1 MTPERWRQIEDLYH
15 LACDQGAGVLANADP
30 ELRRKVQEL
39 LAQNSAGKLLD
50 HVAFDRMA
58 DSTRTQVSA
67 GAQLGPYK
75 IEALLGQGGMG
86 QVFRAVDTRL
96 GRAVAIKVSQER
108 FTDRFEREARAIAA
122 LNHPNICILHDVG
135 PDYLVMELIEGPTL
149 AERIAPHGKPGPVPM
164 VEALGIAKQIAYALE
179 AAHEKSIV
187 HRDLKPA
194 NVKIRPDGSVKV
206 LDFGLAKT
214 GEHAEATADSS
225 TIMTAMSIPGMIL
238 GTAPYMSPEQAA
250 GQPVDKRADIWAFG
264 VVLYEVLTG
273 KRLFQGDSTAQVL
286 ADVLRRPVD
295 LEKLPEE
302 TPGRVRELMKRCLDR
317 DVRNRLRDIGEARVA
332 IEAAGVGEADGAT
345 AAPSQSPQSRFGK
358 GGWIAAAVLA
368 VVAGAGWY
376 RARPHADELKQLA
389 RLDVDLGA
397 SVSLGSSG
405 GASAMLSPDGT
416 RLVYVSQG
424 KLFTRRMDQPRA
436 VELAGTEGAIAPFF
450 SPDGQWVAFFA
461 SGKLK
466 KISAEGGAAVALCDA
481 SAYPR
486 GGSWGQ
492 DGNIIAALDSEGGV
506 LSRIPATG
514 GAPVAVTAL
523 AQGEVSQRYPQILPG
538 GKAVLF
544 TSGTSSRVADSA
556 NIEVVALADS
566 GADHRRKTLVRGGTF
581 GRYVPASNGTG
592 YLVYI
597 NKGTLFAVPFDPD
610 KLEARGTPSPVLG
623 QVSYDID
630 NGFAQFDTSQNGTLV
645 YRGGG
650 ATGANLVT
658 VQWLDA
664 AGRTEPLL
672 AKPGVYVRPRL
683 SPDGQRL
690 ALDDGS
696 DLWVYEARR
705 DTMTRLTFDGGP
717 NTNQV
722 WSPDGRYIAFS
733 GLGGGIWWVRSDGAG
748 KPQPLLE
755 GKNALYPWSFTPDGK
770 RLAYEELKPAAA
782 YIWTV
787 PIESDGAGM
796 RAGKPEIFLQTSAD
810 ERHPAF
816 SPDGNWLAYSS
827 DESGKHEVYVRA
839 FPDKGGKWQISNAGG
854 VYPYW
859 SRSGHELF
867 FRGDDS
873 RIMVATY
880 AVKADS
886 FIPDKPI
893 AWSDKRPTNV
903 VGMSSNYDPAPDGKR
918 IAAVMPAET
927 SEGQATQNHVTFL
940 LNFGDELR
948 RKVPVGK

>member
-1 MTPERWRQIEDLYH
+1 M
-15 LACDQGAGVLANADP
+15 
-30 ELRRKVQEL
+30 ELKPGDKFSDRFTL
-39 LAQNSAGKLLD
+39 LSKLG
-50 HVAFDRMA
+50 
-58 DSTRTQVSA
+58 S
-67 GAQLGPYK
+67 
-75 IEALLGQGGMG
+75 GGMG
-86 QVFRAVDTRL
+86 EVWKARDPRL
-96 GRAVAIKVSQER
+96 NRDVAIKVSAQQ
-108 FTDRFEREARAIAA
+108 FTDRFEREARAIAS
-122 LNHPNICILHDVG
+122 LNHPNICTLYDVG
-135 PDYLVMELIEGPTL
+135 PNYLLMELIEGPTL
-149 AERIAPHGKPGPVPM
+149 AERIAPNGKPGPVP
-164 VEALGIAKQIAYALE
+164 VAEALGIAKQIAYALE
-179 AAHEKSIV
+179 AAHEKNIV

-214 GEHAEATADSS
+214 GEHAEVTAESS
-225 TIMTAMSIPGMIL
+225 TIATAMSMPGMIL
-238 GTAPYMSPEQAA
+238 GTASYMSPEQAA

-264 VVLYEVLTG
+264 VVLYEMLTG
-273 KRLFQGDSTAQVL
+273 RRLFHGDSTAHVL
-286 ADVLRRPVD
+286 ADVLRRPID
-295 LEKLPEE
+295 LEKLPEK
-302 TPGRVRELMKRCLDR
+302 TPGRVREMMKRCLDR

-332 IEAAGVGEADGAT
+332 IEGVGVGEAGGVT
-345 AAPSQSPQSRFGK
+345 AAPSQLPQSRFGK

-368 VVAGAGWY
+368 VVAGSGWY
-376 RARPHADELKQLA
+376 RARPHGDELKPLV

-397 SVSLGSSG
+397 GVSLGSSG
-405 GASAMLSPDGT
+405 GASAILSPDGT

-436 VELAGTEGAIAPFF
+436 IELAGTEGALAPFF

-461 SGKLK
+461 AGKLK

-481 SAYPR
+481 GAYPR
-486 GGSWGQ
+486 GGSWGG

-506 LSRIPATG
+506 LSRIPAAG
-514 GAPVAVTAL
+514 GAPVAVTVL
-523 AQGEVSQRYPQILPG
+523 AKGEVSQRYPQILPG

-544 TSGTSSRVADSA
+544 TSGTSAAESDSA
-556 NIEVVALADS
+556 NIEVASL
-566 GADHRRKTLVRGGTF
+566 ADHRDKILQRGGTF

-610 KLEARGTPSPVLG
+610 KLEARGTPFPVLG
-623 QVSYDID
+623 QVAYDID
-630 NGFAQFDTSQNGTLV
+630 SGFAQFDFSQNGTLV

-664 AGRTEPLL
+664 GGKTEPLL

-696 DLWVYEARR
+696 DIWVYEARR
-705 DTMTRLTFDGGP
+705 DTMTRLTFGGGP
-717 NTNQV
+717 NTDQV

-733 GLGGGIWWVRSDGAG
+733 GPGRDIWWVRSDGAG
-748 KPQPLLE
+748 KPQPLLH
-755 GKNALYPWSFTPDGK
+755 GKNAVYPWSFTPDGR

-816 SPDGNWLAYSS
+816 SPDGRWLAYSS
-827 DESGKHEVYVRA
+827 NESGKHEVYVRA

-854 VYPYW
+854 VYPAW
-859 SRSGHELF
+859 SGNGHELF
-867 FRGDDS
+867 FRGDDN

-880 AVKADS
+880 AAKADS
-886 FIPDKPI
+886 FVPDKPR

-903 VGMSSNYDPAPDGKR
+903 VGVTSNYAPAPDGKR

-927 SEGQATQNHVTFL
+927 SEAQQTQNHVIFL
-940 LNFGDELR
+940 LNFGDELQ
-948 RKVPVGK
+948 RKVPVSK